1 MVVFSHSSP
10 TPVPGNVWPL
20 WVYLEGDW
28 DNDLVLLFSFSR
40 SMTSAVEGWLRKII
54 EEWQMF
60 MDSITQVVLLFL

>member
-1 MVVFSHSSP
+1 MVVFSHSFP

-28 DNDLVLLFSFSR
+28 GNELVLFSR
-40 SMTSAVEGWLRKII
+40 SMTSAVEGWLEKII

-60 MDSITQVVLLFL
+60 MDSIIQIVHLFL